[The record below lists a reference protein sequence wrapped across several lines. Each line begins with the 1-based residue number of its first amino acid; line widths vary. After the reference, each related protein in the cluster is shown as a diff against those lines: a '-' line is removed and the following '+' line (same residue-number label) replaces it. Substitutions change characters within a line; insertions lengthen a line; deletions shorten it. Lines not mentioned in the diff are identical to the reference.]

1 MKFTEEKLEQAF
13 TELLEQ
19 QGYTHHLG
27 ESIVPNIE
35 DVLIEADLESFLMAK
50 YAHEG
55 ITLNEIKSII
65 LQLKSLP
72 ASDLYESNKTF
83 LRMLSDGFI
92 LKREDRSKKDIYIQ
106 FIDYAGLDPQR
117 QPDPDQHPSGNEERQ
132 PRSGLGFPLHGG
144 ACDRQPHADAVVG
157 GQRRQCAF
165 RGGRRDVAPDRTRQ
179 VRRFAPG
186 RLPAARTAA

>member
-1 MKFTEEKLEQAF
+1 
-13 TELLEQ
+13 
-19 QGYTHHLG
+19 
-27 ESIVPNIE
+27 
-35 DVLIEADLESFLMAK
+35 MAK

-117 QPDPDQHPSGNEERQ
+117 QPDPEHLIKVASENKKSMIRQ
-132 PRSGLGFPLHGG
+132 IKPI
-144 ACDRQPHADAVVG
+144 
-157 GQRRQCAF
+157 
-165 RGGRRDVAPDRTRQ
+165 RTSTS
-179 VRRFAPG
+179 
-186 RLPAARTAA
+186 L